1 MKPADGLDIMLK
13 DKVQRLHRT
22 LIPHLSSLILV
33 ASIALTGCDAAQK
46 KSAVDVAR
54 EDFYSSMG
62 TKEGE
67 GSVKFLDARTD
78 SAYAPYEDA
87 RLFELVA
94 QVGELT
100 AELRGVEPAFIMDS
114 VEMERLSKN
123 TAHMAAEEKDNY
135 MKRQQAYAAQK
146 EKVDSLRAMFDERTT
161 EVANI
166 INKERGFCG
175 YKVTATVN
183 DEAGREEKLV
193 FLTDKAAEK
202 VLLKM
207 READF
212 EEVKNRM
219 KAGMAK

>member
-1 MKPADGLDIMLK
+1 MLK
-13 DKVQRLHRT
+13 DKLLRVRRP
-22 LIPHLSSLILV
+22 LIPHLMSLTLFV
-33 ASIALTGCDAAQK
+33 AIALTSCDGAQK
-46 KSAVDVAR
+46 NAVDVAR

-62 TKEGE
+62 TREGE
-67 GSVKFLDARTD
+67 GSVKFLEARTD
-78 SAYAPYEDA
+78 SAYAPYEDV

-100 AELRGVEPAFIMDS
+100 GKLKGMEPAFIMDS
-114 VEMERLSKN
+114 LAMEKLSKS
-123 TAHMAAEEKDNY
+123 TAHMAVAEVESF

-146 EKVDSLRAMFDERTT
+146 GKVDSLRAKISEHTN
-161 EVANI
+161 EVADI

-183 DEAGREEKLV
+183 DEAGREEKVV
-193 FLTDKAAEK
+193 FLTDKAAKK

-212 EEVKNRM
+212 EEVKRRM
-219 KAGMAK
+219 MAGMAK